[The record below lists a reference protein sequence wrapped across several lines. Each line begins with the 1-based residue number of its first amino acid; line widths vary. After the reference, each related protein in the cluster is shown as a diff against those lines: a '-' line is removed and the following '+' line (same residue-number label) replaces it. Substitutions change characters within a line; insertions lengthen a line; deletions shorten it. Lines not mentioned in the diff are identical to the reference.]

1 MLQLLRQLI
10 HQLNLLV
17 GASVDALVGTRVGA
31 IFDANNVTSVGSSV
45 GASFYTCVGKRGDAS
60 LRTSFHI
67 YLPISWCII
76 LYISWHIGF

>member
-31 IFDANNVTSVGSSV
+31 IFDANNVTSVG
-45 GASFYTCVGKRGDAS
+45 ASFCTCVGKRGDAS

-67 YLPISWCII
+67 YFPISWCII
-76 LYISWHIGF
+76 LYISWHITL